1 MQARPRS
8 IHWGHSSCGYRHLRV
23 AGYDLSPQGVLVT
36 SLDTLTALLGLR
48 PLEMLAVLLGLI
60 NIVLIV
66 RRSVWNYPV
75 GLAMVAIYAW
85 IFAQPDVRL
94 YSDVGLQVFFFV
106 VQLYGWWNWSKSEAE
121 SGEVEVLLLSP
132 RDRIGWIAAITVAT
146 LAWGA
151 LMHRFT
157 SAALPWWDAFIA
169 MTSVSAQLL
178 MARRY
183 LENWVLWIAVDA
195 VAIGVYAAKG
205 LMLTAILYTIFLIVS
220 VVGLL
225 SWRKALIADRALVAA

>member
-1 MQARPRS
+1 M
-8 IHWGHSSCGYRHLRV
+8 I
-23 AGYDLSPQGVLVT
+23 
-36 SLDTLTALLGLR
+36 
-48 PLEMLAVLLGLI
+48 PLEVLAVLLGLI
-60 NIVLIV
+60 NISLIV
-66 RRSVWNYPV
+66 RRSVWNYPF

-94 YSDVGLQVFFFV
+94 YSDVALQVFFFT
-106 VQLYGWWNWSKSEAE
+106 VQLYGWWNWSRSESE
-121 SGEVEVLLLSP
+121 SGEVEVLLLP
-132 RDRIGWIAAITVAT
+132 GTARIGWIAAIAVAT

-151 LMHRFT
+151 LMHRYT

-169 MTSVSAQLL
+169 MTSVCAQLL

-183 LENWVLWIAVDA
+183 LENWILWIAVDA

-205 LMLTAILYTIFLIVS
+205 LMLTAILYTAFLVLS

-225 SWRKALIADRALVAA
+225 SWRKALRPEHGMQPA